1 MRIASIP
8 AGHPYVQGSLRGL
21 DVLPDPTPPG
31 AGPGQWWPP
40 VMWDADWV
48 RANAHAFDVM
58 HVHFGME
65 SFAPAHMRGVLDA
78 LAEVGRPFVLTVHD
92 LQNPQLVD
100 QTVHLAQ
107 LDLLIGAADAV
118 VTLTAGAAAEIAAR
132 WGRNAVVIPHP
143 RMLERADRFAALAP
157 TGRPRIGIHLK
168 DLRPGVDGPGTVA
181 AAAEAL
187 RLRADGAGDGAVLE
201 VHLHERVRDHEAERQ
216 VRALADAD
224 PAIELQVHSRLDD
237 DALAASIARLSAA
250 ILPYRHGTHSGW
262 LELCWDLGVPVLAPA
277 IGHLIDQHAD
287 GVFAFDTGSQSSTA
301 RSMARA
307 IDQAVTAAPERAGS
321 IRRRSAQRDLQQPRI
336 TEAHGRLYRAVTG
349 ARGEGAHVSGTAGA
363 RSTPARTP
371 R

>member
-1 MRIASIP
+1 M
-8 AGHPYVQGSLRGL
+8 
-21 DVLPDPTPPG
+21 LPDPTPPG

-48 RANAHAFDVM
+48 RANADSFDVM

-65 SFAPAHMRGVLDA
+65 SFAPAHMRGVLQA

-100 QTVHLAQ
+100 QAAHLAQ

-118 VTLTAGAAAEIAAR
+118 ATLTAGAAAEIADR

-143 RMLERADRFAALAP
+143 RMLDRADRFAALAP
-157 TGRPRIGIHLK
+157 AERPRIGIHLK

-181 AAAEAL
+181 AASEAL
-187 RLRADGAGDGAVLE
+187 RLRAGHGAVLE
-201 VHLHERVRDHEAERQ
+201 IHLHQRVRDHDAERR
-216 VRALADAD
+216 VRALAESD

-237 DALAASIARLSAA
+237 DELAASIARLSAA

-262 LELCWDLGVPVLAPA
+262 LELCWDLGVPVLAPT
-277 IGHLIDQHAD
+277 IGHLNDQHAD
-287 GVFAFDTGSQSSTA
+287 GVFAFDRDPHSMADSMA

-307 IDQAVTAAPERAGS
+307 MDRALAPAPDRNDT
-321 IRRRSAQRDLQQPRI
+321 IRRRSTQRDLEQSSI
-336 TEAHGRLYRAVTG
+336 TDAHRRLYRAVIDT
-349 ARGEGAHVSGTAGA
+349 RGEGGHVSDTAAA
-363 RSTPARTP
+363 RSTPVRTP
-371 R
+371 H